1 MRPATAYALLSFC
14 VLFWAGNVITARAL
28 HDEVPP
34 FTLSFWRWSAAL
46 LCLLPWVARDLIAGA
61 AGIRSGWRRL
71 VPAGI
76 LGMAAYSS
84 LVYLGLQWTSATN
97 AALINT
103 ALPIVIAAIGGLLYR
118 QRLALLQWSGVAVS
132 LAGVV
137 VIVLQTGGGPT
148 AVNPGDLWVL
158 AAVVGF
164 AIYTVCFGRARSGL
178 TPGCYLAATIAI
190 AAAASLP
197 LHLWEIATRPVTF
210 TRSIVAAVAYLA
222 IFTSI
227 LSYAFWNKGV
237 ETVGAARAGAFL
249 NLLPV
254 FTTGLAVA
262 LLDERL
268 NAFHAVGALLIL
280 SGIGMTAWRKRR

>member
-1 MRPATAYALLSFC
+1 MRPAAAYAALSLC
-14 VLFWAGNVITARAL
+14 VLFWAGNVVTARAL
-28 HDEVPP
+28 HDHIPP

-46 LCLLPWVARDLIAGA
+46 LCLLPWVARDLIAYGA
-61 AGIRSGWRRL
+61 AIRDGWRRL

-76 LGMAAYSS
+76 LGMAAYSG

-97 AALINT
+97 AALINA
-103 ALPIVIAAIGGLLYR
+103 ALPIVIAALGGLLYR

-137 VIVLQTGGGPT
+137 AIVLQTGDGSA
-148 AVNPGDLWVL
+148 AVNPGDLWVF

-178 TPGCYLAATIAI
+178 PPGCYLAAMIAI
-190 AAAASLP
+190 AATASLP
-197 LHLWEIATRPVTF
+197 LHLWEAASRPVDF
-210 TRSIVAAVAYLA
+210 TLPIAAAVAYLA
-222 IFTSI
+222 IFPSI

-249 NLLPV
+249 N
-254 FTTGLAVA
+254 
-262 LLDERL
+262 
-268 NAFHAVGALLIL
+268 
-280 SGIGMTAWRKRR
+280 